1 MLPPMLLIQT
11 TTPTRDEALRL
22 ARGLVEQ
29 HLVACA
35 QLSDI
40 ESVYLWDGKL
50 QQEHEC
56 RLLLKTS
63 ADKWPEV
70 ERFIRERHSYDLPAI
85 FAVPVTQAS
94 EAYAAWVSD
103 VTHEAKGLAP
113 HGGTTAR

>member
-1 MLPPMLLIQT
+1 MLLIHT

-22 ARGLVEQ
+22 ARELVEQ

-35 QLSDI
+35 QISAI
-40 ESVYLWDGKL
+40 ESIYLWDGNL
-50 QQEHEC
+50 QQEPEC

-94 EAYAAWVSD
+94 EAYAAWVINS
-103 VTHEAKGLAP
+103 TRES
-113 HGGTTAR
+113 

>member
-1 MLPPMLLIQT
+1 MLLIQT

-35 QLSDI
+35 QISDI
-40 ESVYLWDGKL
+40 ESIYLWDGKL
-50 QQEHEC
+50 QQEPEC

-70 ERFIRERHSYDLPAI
+70 ERFIREQHSYDVPAI
-85 FAVPVTQAS
+85 FAVPIAQAN
-94 EAYAAWVSD
+94 EAYGAWVHQS
-103 VTHEAKGLAP
+103 THTG
-113 HGGTTAR
+113 